1 MARTSLRHLTKRYG
15 SLVTVDD
22 VTVEIGQGEFVAFVG
37 PSGCGKTTTLRM
49 IAGLTEASG
58 GSVLFDGRDVT
69 QLPSNRRNTGIVFQG
84 YALFPHMTVAEN
96 VAFGLEMRGVGA
108 ADRTTRVSEALAL
121 VRLDRFAAR
130 YPRELSGGQQQRVA
144 LARAV
149 VIRPDVLLLDEPLS
163 ALDAQL
169 RGELRGEIRRLQ
181 RELKLTTVFVTHDQE
196 EAVSMA
202 DRIVIMNG
210 GRVEQVGTPEEV
222 YEHPAT
228 PFVAGFV
235 GLSNM
240 LPGSVESPGLFRTA
254 GGVTLA
260 FSVDRPTGAATHL
273 VVRPEKVELG
283 AGAPP
288 GTPAGNAA
296 SGVVEGVTYLGP
308 VTEVVVRLP
317 GGERITAPR
326 QNRAAGDLR
335 LFRPGDAAT
344 VSWPASASFV
354 L

>member
-15 SLVTVDD
+15 QLVTVDD
-22 VTVEIGQGEFVAFVG
+22 VTVDIAQGEFVSFVG

-58 GSVLFDGRDVT
+58 GSVLFDDRDVT
-69 QLPSNRRNTGIVFQG
+69 RLPSNRRNTGIVFQG

-96 VAFGLEMRGVGA
+96 VAFGLEMRGVPA
-108 ADRTTRVSEALAL
+108 ADRAARVGEALTL
-121 VRLDRFAAR
+121 VRLERFAAR

-149 VIRPDVLLLDEPLS
+149 VIRPDILLLDEPLS

-169 RGELRGEIRRLQ
+169 RGALRVEIRRLQ
-181 RELKLTTVFVTHDQE
+181 RELQLTTVFVTHDQE

-240 LPGSVESPGLFRTA
+240 LPGVIESPGRFRTA
-254 GGVTLA
+254 GGEALA
-260 FSVDRPTGAATHL
+260 FSASRPTGPGTHL
-273 VVRPEKVELG
+273 VVRPEKIAVEGGG
-283 AGAPP
+283 AGGSPP
-288 GTPAGNAA
+288 DNSATGT
-296 SGVVEGVTYLGP
+296 VDGVTYLGP

-317 GGERITAPR
+317 GGERITAHR

-335 LFRPGDAAT
+335 LFRLGDPAT